1 MKRGLLVRVA
11 AALVLAL
18 GLTLLALSARL
29 AQDGAWSGLSLAPLG
44 LVLTAGPLLLARQA
58 RQRARALRRL
68 GQVRV
73 DVRPPT
79 VLAGAP
85 LQVELAVTPA
95 DDVVLAARAVLEGA
109 EVVPLPRPGRLERR
123 RVVVELLP
131 STLLRAGVEA
141 PLRAEL
147 RVPEDAWATRT
158 TPELRVAWGVRF
170 ELELEGSPATSAAAR
185 RPGGVLTL
193 GPLPVVVVRADPEV
207 AAPR

>member
-1 MKRGLLVRVA
+1 MKRGLVVRTA
-11 AALVLAL
+11 AALVVAL
-18 GLTLLALSARL
+18 GLTLLALAARL
-29 AQDGAWSGLSLAPLG
+29 ALDGAWSGLSLVPLG
-44 LVLTAGPLLLARQA
+44 LVLVAGPLLLARQG

-95 DDVVLAARAVLEGA
+95 DDVVLAVRAVLEGA
-109 EVVPLPRPGRLERR
+109 EAVSLPRPGRLERR
-123 RVVVELLP
+123 RVVAELAP
-131 STLLRAGVEA
+131 STALRAGVEA

-147 RVPEDAWATRT
+147 RVPDDAWATRT

-170 ELELEGSPATSAAAR
+170 ELELEAAKTGAPQ
-185 RPGGVLTL
+185 PGGVLTL
-193 GPLPVVVVRADPEV
+193 GPLPVVVVRAEPE
-207 AAPR
+207 